1 MSAPVSPLSVS
12 CLTPVSPVTESK
24 CKGDS
29 KLRHPGDHRTL
40 GQLPLLS
47 LISALQL
54 VLLGPTL
61 PASPVGSPSWWKP
74 LTGDTGPLLG
84 STPKPPN
91 RLRSYPLPRPR
102 ISLTALRNQ
111 LLRN

>member
-1 MSAPVSPLSVS
+1 MRLSHQN
-12 CLTPVSPVTESK
+12 
-24 CKGDS
+24 
-29 KLRHPGDHRTL
+29 HPRSLETHTSR
-40 GQLPLLS
+40 LS
-47 LISALQL
+47 
-54 VLLGPTL
+54 
-61 PASPVGSPSWWKP
+61 VGSPRWWKP